1 MSSSAASVLVEPLD
15 AYLLRR
21 ARSALALTPGEAVTA
36 AVALLRGCRSPAAR
50 GEGTRWWLRADGCP
64 VAVAEDGPDDAVS
77 ATADALER
85 VAELTDGAATREMV
99 ERARESLLSEPPRAW
114 DRFER
119 RLFAFADPVP
129 LVLGPLAPADED
141 VAEGVDEPRPG
152 AASRALSLVDADLGD
167 AVHGVLRELR
177 ELRERWSSSRGLRL
191 SVVGGAVV
199 AVVVAAAAL
208 LLPPSGQSD
217 ASVVPGPAIAR
228 PTGSTSEEQGQ
239 SSPPPA
245 STMGEVL
252 TGNLV
257 DDARAL
263 FADIDGCAGEPSCVS
278 GYYEDS
284 GFPQEPLLEQTLD
297 AEIALLDDFGGV
309 GVVRL
314 TRGDRTQYVTLVR
327 QKDRWLV
334 RAVRTV
340 ADQPS

>member
-21 ARSALALTPGEAVTA
+21 ARSTLALTPGEAVTA

-50 GEGTRWWLRADGCP
+50 GEGARWWLRADGCP
-64 VAVAEDGPDDAVS
+64 VVVAEDGPDDTIS

-85 VAELTDGAATREMV
+85 VAELTDGPATREMV
-99 ERARESLLSEPPRAW
+99 ERARESLLTEPPRAW

-129 LVLGPLAPADED
+129 LVLGPLAPVDEN
-141 VAEGVDEPRPG
+141 VAEVVDEPRAG
-152 AASRALSLVDADLGD
+152 AASRALSLVDADFGD
-167 AVHGVLRELR
+167 AVHGALRELR
-177 ELRERWSSSRGLRL
+177 VRWSSSRGLRL

-208 LLPPSGQSD
+208 LLPPSGQPD
-217 ASVVPGPAIAR
+217 ASVMPGPAVTTPTDSTFAEEGRSPR
-228 PTGSTSEEQGQ
+228 PEPTV
-239 SSPPPA
+239 
-245 STMGEVL
+245 GEAL
-252 TGNLV
+252 PGGLV
-257 DDARAL
+257 ADARAL
-263 FADIDGCAGEPSCVS
+263 FADIETCAGEPSCVS

-297 AEIALLDDFGGV
+297 AEIAPLDDFGGV

-314 TRGDRTQYVTLVR
+314 TRAERTQYVTLVR